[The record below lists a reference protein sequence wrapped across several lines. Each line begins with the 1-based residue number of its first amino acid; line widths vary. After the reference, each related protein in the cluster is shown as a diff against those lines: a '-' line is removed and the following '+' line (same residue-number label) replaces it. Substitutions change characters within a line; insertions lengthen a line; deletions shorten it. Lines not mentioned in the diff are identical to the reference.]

1 MQNSMTQTPAS
12 SSPKTAKRRTLLR
25 WLFFF
30 ALTLL
35 LLLQPMRVGLATYQ
49 AVRTLRHLSTVL
61 AAVDHPMDLL
71 AMQGGMAALTT
82 DLIHLQS
89 TLSPFMPLLAQ
100 LEFIP
105 RYGPLLAT
113 ADQLVAAGVQATTLA
128 DKGLGLLD
136 AALPNKVEN
145 NGPPHTKEWVAL
157 GPIIAP
163 LVDEFRALEASL
175 VALPLTQIG
184 GSAGDRLIQAHA
196 LVKLATIATAMGNE
210 WDELLGVTRPA
221 TYLFVVQNN
230 HELRPTGGF
239 ISAIAPVTLADGELR
254 TVDFVDS
261 YAIYSPELAY
271 PPAPEPM
278 RAYMGIELLTLRDAN
293 WSPDLPSAAALI
305 RTLYQ
310 QHTGLATDGVITVDL
325 DAVALILPAF
335 GHLTLAGSSAP
346 ITQANVEE
354 ALVELWNEP
363 AASQNSAQ
371 TPETAPKSGAP
382 EDKGQWWTQR
392 KDFIGQL
399 TGAAFARLQQG
410 NVDPLTLAAGIGAA
424 LDRRSLQAWLLNP
437 VGQAA
442 LAEYGW
448 DGGLHPHPN
457 ADFIAVVDTNMGYN
471 KVDALLTRALDYQV
485 RWPDD
490 PARGAEA
497 TLTLTYT
504 HPVNVSDPVCRAE
517 SYYGASYQD
526 MIARC
531 YFNYSRVYLPGG
543 SELVEAQGWIAETVT
558 SRSAEQ
564 GTEQFAG
571 YFVLTPGTK
580 HQVTLR
586 YRLPPSLRPAGYK
599 LLLQRQSGTAPLDLH
614 VQSGDRQLQTRLV
627 EGQLEWSPDE
637 ELPPAQ

>member
-12 SSPKTAKRRTLLR
+12 TSPKTAKRRTSLHR
-25 WLFFF
+25 LFFI

-35 LLLQPMRVGLATYQ
+35 LLFQPIRVGLATYQ
-49 AVRTLRHLSTVL
+49 AVRTVRQLSTVFV
-61 AAVDHPMDLL
+61 AVERPSDLL
-71 AMQGGMAALTT
+71 AAQGGTAALTT

-89 TLSPFMPLLAQ
+89 TLRPLMPLLAQ
-100 LEFIP
+100 LAFIP

-113 ADQLVAAGVQATTLA
+113 ADQLVAAGVQAATLA

-136 AALPNKVEN
+136 AALPNKAAN
-145 NGPPHTKEWVAL
+145 NAHTMREWVAL
-157 GPIIAP
+157 GPTIAP
-163 LVDEFRALEASL
+163 LVDDFRALEASL
-175 VALPLTQIG
+175 ASLPLTQIG

-196 LVKLATIATAMGNE
+196 LVKLATMAAAVGTE
-210 WDELLGVTRPA
+210 WNELLGVTRPA
-221 TYLFVVQNN
+221 TYLLVVQNN

-239 ISAIAPVTLADGELR
+239 ISAVAPVTLADGKLR

-293 WSPDLPSAAALI
+293 WSPDFPSAADLI

-325 DAVALILPAF
+325 DAVALLLPAF
-335 GHLTLAGSSAP
+335 GQLTLAGSSTP
-346 ITQANVEE
+346 ITQANVEV
-354 ALVELWNEP
+354 ALVELWNDP
-363 AASQNSAQ
+363 AASQNRSQ
-371 TPETAPKSGAP
+371 TPETAPNSGASA
-382 EDKGQWWTQR
+382 DNGQWWTQR

-399 TGAAFARLQQG
+399 TGAAFSRLQEG
-410 NVDPLTLAAGIGAA
+410 SVDPLALAAGIGAA
-424 LDRRSLQAWLLNP
+424 FERRSLQVWLLNP

-442 LAEYGW
+442 LAAHRW
-448 DGGLHPHPN
+448 DGGLHPRPN

-485 RWPDD
+485 TWPDD
-490 PARGAEA
+490 LASGAEA

-504 HPVNVSDPVCRAE
+504 HPVSVSDPVCRAE

-543 SELVEAQGWIAETVT
+543 SELLEAQGWIAETVT
-558 SRSAEQ
+558 SRRAEQ
-564 GTEQFAG
+564 GTQQFAG
-571 YFVLTPGTK
+571 YFVLTPGKK

-586 YRLPPSLRPAGYK
+586 YRLPPSIRPTGYT

-614 VQSGDRQLQTRLV
+614 LQRGDRQLQTRLV
-627 EGQLEWSPDE
+627 EGQLLWSPDE
-637 ELPPAQ
+637 EFIDEQ